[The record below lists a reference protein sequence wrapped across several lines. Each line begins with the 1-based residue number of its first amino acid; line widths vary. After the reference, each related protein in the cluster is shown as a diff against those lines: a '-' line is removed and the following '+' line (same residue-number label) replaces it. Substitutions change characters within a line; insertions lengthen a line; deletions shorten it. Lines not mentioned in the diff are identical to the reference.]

1 MLAFRYLAKEVFIT
15 LFALTIVLMFILVS
29 NQLVGYLN
37 RAASGRIPGILV
49 MQILCLEM
57 PNLLTL
63 LLPLGFY
70 VSVMLAYGRLYSENE
85 MLVFQACGFST
96 ARILAYTLVMASFV
110 SMLVAVMVY
119 YNPSIA
125 SERAKLLQTSG
136 MKAFIQMLSPQ
147 RFQVLPKQQ
156 VLYIDKINRA
166 HTKAKGLFLAQRNA
180 NPGAN
185 QPWQWQVIAA
195 HDLIFVK
202 SPGAEDEIQMHNGR
216 VYRMTPGSLQAQYG
230 TFEQAH
236 VTVPKPE
243 IKAQNDL
250 RTLTFKSLM
259 RDRKNNPAM
268 DAEFQWRLSIIVMSF
283 VLGVIAVPMSRVSPR
298 SGRYAKILPAILVFL
313 VYTNVLFVW
322 REKLAWGA
330 WSTHA
335 NMLFVHL
342 GVLVFG
348 LILLYWQKRRLS

>member
-1 MLAFRYLAKEVFIT
+1 VLAFRYLAKEVFTT
-15 LFALTIVLMFILVS
+15 LIALTIILMLILVS

-49 MQILCLEM
+49 MQLLCLEM

-96 ARILAYTLVMASFV
+96 ARILVYTAVMS
-110 SMLVAVMVY
+110 SMVCLIVGVMVY
-119 YNPSIA
+119 FNPSIA
-125 SERAKLLQTSG
+125 HERSKLLQTSG
-136 MKAFIQMLSPQ
+136 MKALIQMLAPQ

-166 HTKAKGLFLAQRNA
+166 HTKAKGLFLAQRNP
-180 NPGAN
+180 NPGPN
-185 QPWQWQVIAA
+185 QPWQWQVVAA
-195 HDLIFVK
+195 HDLIFAK
-202 SPGAEDEIQMHNGR
+202 KFGAQDEIQMHSGR

-230 TFEQAH
+230 TFEQAN
-236 VTVPKPE
+236 VTIPNPE
-243 IKAQNDL
+243 MQTQTDL
-250 RTLTFKSLM
+250 RTLPFKNLWQ
-259 RDRKNNPAM
+259 DRKTNPAK
-268 DAEFQWRLSIIVMSF
+268 DAEVQWRFSIILMSL
-283 VLGVIAVPMSRVSPR
+283 VLGVVAVPLSRVNPR

-313 VYTNVLFVW
+313 VYTNILFVW
-322 REKLAWGA
+322 REKLAWGV

-335 NMLFVHL
+335 NMFYVHL
-342 GVLVFG
+342 GVLAFG
-348 LILLYWQKRRLS
+348 FFLIFWQKRRLS

>member
-15 LFALTIVLMFILVS
+15 LFALTIILMFILVS

-70 VSVMLAYGRLYSENE
+70 VSVLLAYGRLYSENE

-96 ARILAYTLVMASFV
+96 ARILAYTLLMGAVV
-110 SMLVAVMVY
+110 SVFVAVMVY
-119 YNPSIA
+119 LNPSIA
-125 SERAKLLQTSG
+125 DQRAKLLQTSG

-156 VLYIDKINRA
+156 VLYIDQINRA
-166 HTKAKGLFLAQRNA
+166 HTKAQGLFLAQRNA
-180 NPGAN
+180 NPGPS
-185 QPWQWQVIAA
+185 QPWQWQVVAA
-195 HDLIFVK
+195 HDLVFAK
-202 SPGAEDEIQMHNGR
+202 KPGAQDEIQMHHGR
-216 VYRMTPGSLQAQYG
+216 VYRMTPGSLEAQYG
-230 TFEQAH
+230 TFEKAN
-236 VTVPKPE
+236 VTIPKPE
-243 IKAQNDL
+243 LATQTDL
-250 RTLTFKSLM
+250 RTLSFTNLW
-259 RDRKNNPAM
+259 RHRKQNLAM
-268 DAEFQWRLSIIVMSF
+268 DAELQWRFSIILMSL
-283 VLGVIAVPMSRVSPR
+283 VLAVIAVPLSRVRPR

-313 VYTNVLFVW
+313 VYTNVLFIW

-335 NMLFVHL
+335 NMLYVHL
-342 GVLVFG
+342 GMLCFG
-348 LILLYWQKRRLS
+348 FMLIHLQKRRLS

>member
-1 MLAFRYLAKEVFIT
+1 VLAFRYLAKEVFMT
-15 LFALTIVLMFILVS
+15 LFALTVVLMFILVS

-96 ARILAYTLVMASFV
+96 ARILSYTLVMATIV
-110 SMLVAVMVY
+110 SMIVAAMVY
-119 YNPSIA
+119 INPSIA
-125 SERAKLLQTSG
+125 GERAKLLQTSG
-136 MKAFIQMLSPQ
+136 MKAFIQMLAPQ

-166 HTKAKGLFLAQRNA
+166 HTKAEGLFLAQRNA
-180 NPGAN
+180 NPGPN
-185 QPWQWQVIAA
+185 QPWQWQVVAA
-195 HDLIFVK
+195 HDLVFAK
-202 SPGAEDEIQMHNGR
+202 KGGPQDQIQMHNGR

-230 TFEQAH
+230 TFEQAY

-243 IKAQNDL
+243 LQTQNDL
-250 RTLTFKSLM
+250 RTLPFVNLWQEHKT
-259 RDRKNNPAM
+259 NPAM
-268 DAEFQWRLSIIVMSF
+268 DAELQWRLSIILMSL
-283 VLGVIAVPMSRVSPR
+283 VLGVVAVPMSRVSPR
-298 SGRYAKILPAILVFL
+298 SGRYAKILPAIFVFL
-313 VYTNVLFVW
+313 IYTNILFVW

-335 NMLFVHL
+335 NMLYVHL
-342 GVLVFG
+342 GVLLFG
-348 LILLYWQKRRLS
+348 LILIYWQKRRLS